1 MNPDEL
7 QNSSAHASAT
17 APIAEGT
24 QKESSAEL
32 HFKHAFTIK
41 TPVFE
46 GPLDLLLNLIEK
58 KKLFISDIS
67 LSKVT
72 DEYIAHI
79 NDLPEY
85 SLKHRTQFIL
95 IASTLL
101 LIKAKSLLPTLE
113 LTQEE
118 EGDIKDLERRLRI
131 LDLMRKRAL
140 NVREMYGRSRIYP
153 RGDMDETVVV
163 FAPGKDISPGIT
175 ADGKED
181 MSKGQNSLRDA
192 MWRVLNSLPKT
203 VVEQKATV
211 KKVISLEEMMDRL
224 EDRINNAMKM
234 TFSQFSNNKSGDKG
248 YDRAEKV
255 NIILSFLAMLE
266 LVKQGAIDVRQES
279 SFHEIEM
286 ERMEIGVPEYVEPAS
301 NSDITDA
308 SGIQSDG
315 HAGEII

>member
-1 MNPDEL
+1 MDPKD
-7 QNSSAHASAT
+7 QST
-17 APIAEGT
+17 AIAEEAH
-24 QKESSAEL
+24 KESAAEQ

-72 DEYIAHI
+72 DEYISHI
-79 NDLPEY
+79 NELPEY

-131 LDLMRKRAL
+131 LDLIRKRSAGI
-140 NVREMYGRSRIYP
+140 RDMYGRSRIYP
-153 RGDMDETVVV
+153 RGDMDEAVVV
-163 FAPGKDISPGIT
+163 FAPGKDISPEVGPN
-175 ADGKED
+175 A
-181 MSKGQNSLRDA
+181 LRDA
-192 MWRVLNSLPKT
+192 MYRVINSLPKI

-211 KKVISLEEMMDRL
+211 RKVISLEEMMERL

-234 TFSQFSNNKSGDKG
+234 TFSQFSRGKSGGGANGAGSQLDKM
-248 YDRAEKV
+248 EKV
-255 NIILSFLAMLE
+255 NVILSFLAMLE
-266 LVKQGAIDVRQES
+266 LVKQGAIDVRQDRTFE
-279 SFHEIEM
+279 EIEM
-286 ERMEIGVPEYVEPAS
+286 ERMEIGVPEYAEPELNTNHDENA
-301 NSDITDA
+301 
-308 SGIQSDG
+308 
-315 HAGEII
+315 

>member
-1 MNPDEL
+1 MTEDQAVPTL
-7 QNSSAHASAT
+7 
-17 APIAEGT
+17 AEGT
-24 QKESSAEL
+24 QAEQ

-72 DEYIAHI
+72 DEYISHI
-79 NDLPEY
+79 KELPEY

-113 LTQEE
+113 LTPEE
-118 EGDIKDLERRLRI
+118 EGDIKDLERRLKI
-131 LDLMRKRAL
+131 LNLIRQRST
-140 NVREMYGRSRIYP
+140 NVRELYGTHRIYP
-153 RGDMDETVVV
+153 RGEMDEAIVI
-163 FAPGKDISPGIT
+163 FAPGIDLAAAYGDGHGGKSGSEGGIGKKT
-175 ADGKED
+175 GKENL
-181 MSKGQNSLRDA
+181 KDA
-192 MWRVLNSLPKT
+192 IYRVLHSLPKP
-203 VVEQKATV
+203 VIEQKATV

-234 TFSQFSNNKSGDKG
+234 TFRQFSNSKDGGGGGANS
-248 YDRAEKV
+248 YDRAERV

-266 LVKQGAIDVRQES
+266 LVKQGAIDVSQERT
-279 SFHEIEM
+279 FEEIEM
-286 ERMEIGVPEYVEPAS
+286 ERMKIGVPEYSEPENREA
-301 NSDITDA
+301 
-308 SGIQSDG
+308 
-315 HAGEII
+315 E

>member
-1 MNPDEL
+1 MNPDES
-7 QNSSAHASAT
+7 QNPSATATAT
-17 APIAEGT
+17 APIAEGS
-24 QKESSAEL
+24 QKETAAEQ

-131 LDLMRKRAL
+131 LDLMRKRAQ
-140 NVREMYGRSRIYP
+140 NVREMYGRNRIYP

-163 FAPGKDISPGIT
+163 FAPGKDIAP
-175 ADGKED
+175 EV
-181 MSKGQNSLRDA
+181 GQNALRDA
-192 MWRVLNSLPKT
+192 MYRVLNSLPKT

-234 TFSQFSNNKSGDKG
+234 TFREFSRNKSGEK
-248 YDRAEKV
+248 AEKV

-279 SFHEIEM
+279 SFEEIEM
-286 ERMEIGVPEYVEPAS
+286 ERMEIGVPEYAEP
-301 NSDITDA
+301 
-308 SGIQSDG
+308 
-315 HAGEII
+315 EINDDRHESENI